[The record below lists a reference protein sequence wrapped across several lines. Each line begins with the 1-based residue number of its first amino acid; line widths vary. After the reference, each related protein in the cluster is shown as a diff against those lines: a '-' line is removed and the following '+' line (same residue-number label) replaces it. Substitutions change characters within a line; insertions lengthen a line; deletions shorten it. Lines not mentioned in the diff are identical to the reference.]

1 MTWQPSAPIDHLFKR
16 AKIMVQVRQ
25 FFADRCIT
33 EVETPILSQ
42 YAVTDVYLSSF
53 HTRYLKPG
61 EMEATSLTESPSGTP
76 MSLVT
81 SPEYHMKRLL
91 AAGSGPIYQISKC
104 FRNHEEIGRYH
115 NPEFTMLEWY
125 RIQFDMI
132 QMINEVDD
140 LLQYILDCEPADRL
154 SYQNV
159 FIRHLDLDPLT
170 ANREQL
176 IIAIN
181 KLDIGFD
188 TTNVDNDTLLQC
200 LFTFGIE
207 PHIGQ
212 DKPIV
217 IFHFPASQAALAEV
231 STEDHRV
238 ARRFE
243 FYYKGVELANGFKEL
258 TNAQEQR
265 TRFERNNQERTAQ
278 GLPKQ
283 NIDIELL
290 AAMEAGL
297 PDCAGVAVGLDRLIM
312 LALGGN
318 SLSDVISFTFER
330 A

>member
-1 MTWQPSAPIDHLFKR
+1 MTWQPSAPITHLIKR
-16 AKIMVQVRQ
+16 AKIIAKVRQ
-25 FFADRCIT
+25 FFADRCIA

-42 YAVTDVYLSSF
+42 YAVTDLHLSSF
-53 HTRYLKPG
+53 HTHYFKPG
-61 EMEATSLTESPSGTP
+61 EGITSSDAALGKK

-104 FRNHEEIGRYH
+104 FRNHEEISHYH

-132 QMINEVDD
+132 QIINEVDD
-140 LLQYILDCEPADRL
+140 FLQDILDCEPAERI
-154 SYQNV
+154 SYQNA
-159 FIRHLDLDPLT
+159 FMRYLNIDPLK
-170 ANREQL
+170 ANRDQL
-176 IIAIN
+176 INAITALN
-181 KLDIGFD
+181 IGLDTHELD
-188 TTNVDNDTLLQC
+188 EDTLLQC

-212 DKPIV
+212 EKPIV
-217 IFHFPASQAALAEV
+217 VYNFPASQAALAEI

-243 FYYKGVELANGFKEL
+243 FYYRGVELANGFKEL

-265 TRFERNNQERTAQ
+265 SRFEHNNQERAAK
-278 GLPKQ
+278 GLDKQ
-283 NIDIELL
+283 AIDVELL

-297 PDCAGVAVGLDRLIM
+297 PDCAGVAIGLDRLIM
-312 LALGGN
+312 LALGAK
-318 SLSDVISFTFER
+318 SLADVISFTFER